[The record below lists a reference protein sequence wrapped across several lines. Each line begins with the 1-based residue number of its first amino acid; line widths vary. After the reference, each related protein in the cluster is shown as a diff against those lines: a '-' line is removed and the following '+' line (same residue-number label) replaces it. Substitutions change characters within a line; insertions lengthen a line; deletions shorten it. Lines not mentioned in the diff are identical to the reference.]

1 MSHIQEEIKSIT
13 SVLPAGVRLV
23 AVSKFNPESA
33 IQEAYDC
40 GQRIFGESQV
50 QELQR
55 KHEALPQDI
64 EWHFIGHLQTNKMKY
79 IAPYISLIH
88 AVDSEKLLTE
98 INKQAQKCGRII
110 PCLLQL
116 HVAREETKFGFTEE
130 ECWDFLKE
138 GRWKEL
144 KNVAISGIM
153 CMASNVDD
161 EKQIRNEFHSA
172 HEFFKK
178 AKAEFFMTEP
188 SFNTCSWGMSHDYHI
203 AIEEGSTLIRVG
215 SLIFGERKY

>member
-13 SVLPAGVRLV
+13 SALPAGVRLV

-55 KHEALPQDI
+55 KHNALPQDI
-64 EWHFIGHLQTNKMKY
+64 EWHFIGHLQTNKVKY
-79 IAPYISLIH
+79 IAPYISMIH

-98 INKQAQKCGRII
+98 INKQAQKHGRII

-116 HVAREETKFGFTEE
+116 HVAREETKFGFTEQ

-144 KNVAISGIM
+144 KNIAISGIM

-161 EKQIRNEFHSA
+161 TEQIRSEFHAA

-178 AKAEFFMTEP
+178 ARAEFFNTEP
-188 SFNTCSWGMSHDYHI
+188 SFCNCSWGMSHDYPI
-203 AIEEGSTLIRVG
+203 AIREGSTLIRVG